1 MLTLLLTMDS
11 PIPWP
16 FSHPQLHLIQVSSC
30 NNSLML
36 CIHVELAWSKIE
48 CAQLRWGFHKPEQI
62 IFEVSL
68 IKIVRKDIDCKMNKE
83 AIVVLYEHKDFNEI
97 IAFEISESDPLLQL
111 SSASCGIV
119 KIRIGVESWMTK
131 GLAS

>member
-1 MLTLLLTMDS
+1 M
-11 PIPWP
+11 
-16 FSHPQLHLIQVSSC
+16 
-30 NNSLML
+30 
-36 CIHVELAWSKIE
+36 
-48 CAQLRWGFHKPEQI
+48 
-62 IFEVSL
+62 

-119 KIRIGVESWMTK
+119 KIRIGVES
-131 GLAS
+131 